1 MHVSLRL
8 DKRNILKFKIFL
20 QRFSFKSYPRKQYCC
35 LRSLTWPQR
44 STVGLRFFKC
54 IPSALSRH
62 EHHARF
68 FRKALAQLGTQ
79 PSGFQPT
86 LPPPPRG
93 GGLWTPGKAVHGVGL
108 NSMCMAIHLHF
119 HVENW
124 RNLVKV
130 SDVKGK
136 WLNKAIPPPPP
147 QYENVEWRTGW
158 IFYTSRC
165 RVQMLSK
172 RYPFPKCESLKQ
184 SRYLDFSAYHWTY
197 E

>member
-68 FRKALAQLGTQ
+68 FPQS
-79 PSGFQPT
+79 SGSIRNPT
-86 LPPPPRG
+86 
-93 GGLWTPGKAVHGVGL
+93 VGIPTDP
-108 NSMCMAIHLHF
+108 A
-119 HVENW
+119 
-124 RNLVKV
+124 
-130 SDVKGK
+130 
-136 WLNKAIPPPPP
+136 PPPPP
-147 QYENVEWRTGW
+147 GALDAGK
-158 IFYTSRC
+158 SRSRGRFKFHVHGYSFAFSC
-165 RVQMLSK
+165 RKLTQPRKSFGRQREMIEQS
-172 RYPFPKCESLKQ
+172 YPPPSPIRKCWMAHRMNIL
-184 SRYLDFSAYHWTY
+184 HV
-197 E
+197 

>member
-68 FRKALAQLGTQ
+68 FPQS
-79 PSGFQPT
+79 SGSIRNPT
-86 LPPPPRG
+86 VGIPTDPAPPPPR
-93 GGLWTPGKAVHGVGL
+93 GLWTPGKAVHGGGL

-136 WLNKAIPPPPP
+136 WLNKAIPPPSPI
-147 QYENVEWRTGW
+147 R
-158 IFYTSRC
+158 
-165 RVQMLSK
+165 
-172 RYPFPKCESLKQ
+172 KCWMAHRMNIL
-184 SRYLDFSAYHWTY
+184 HV
-197 E
+197 

>member
-86 LPPPPRG
+86 LPPPPPPGALDAGKSRSRG
-93 GGLWTPGKAVHGVGL
+93 RFK
-108 NSMCMAIHLHF
+108 F
-119 HVENW
+119 HVNGYSFAFSCRKLTQPRESFG
-124 RNLVKV
+124 RQRKMIEQ
-130 SDVKGK
+130 SY
-136 WLNKAIPPPPP
+136 PPSPI
-147 QYENVEWRTGW
+147 R
-158 IFYTSRC
+158 
-165 RVQMLSK
+165 
-172 RYPFPKCESLKQ
+172 KCWMAHRMNIL
-184 SRYLDFSAYHWTY
+184 HV
-197 E
+197 